1 VGWSPPRNFI
11 AGITQESHSNFIGTE
26 HLHKRPEEEEARDL
40 SRLRLLRLK
49 TKIGGRGG
57 EKMGWRRRMI
67 SGGAEGREGGGVA
80 AAPPVTPQIASIE
93 NTDWGTRWRRRHMIG
108 AGA

>member
-40 SRLRLLRLK
+40 SRLK
-49 TKIGGRGG
+49 TAPVENKD
-57 EKMGWRRRMI
+57 W
-67 SGGAEGREGGGVA
+67 GAAVA
-80 AAPPVTPQIASIE
+80 AAHDQWWS
-93 NTDWGTRWRRRHMIG
+93 
-108 AGA
+108 